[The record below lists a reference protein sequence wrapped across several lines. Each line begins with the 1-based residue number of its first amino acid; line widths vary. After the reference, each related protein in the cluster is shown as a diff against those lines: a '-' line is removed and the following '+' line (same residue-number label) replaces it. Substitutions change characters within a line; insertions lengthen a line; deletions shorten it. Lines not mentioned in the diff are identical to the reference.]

1 MIFLG
6 KWQNNDFSISIKFN
20 SLTISIGGSNGADVF
35 SWDRAGRLWT
45 GMEQGISYRRGLNGK
60 IVAKWQIKPHDM
72 PLNWLD
78 RLVFASRF
86 GSGEKTIPNRSRR
99 WLDVD
104 AGLNLEDRARLVLR
118 ALVNAIEDE
127 TAVMQEKLPDQ
138 AQDFFQTI
146 FNFDRQRSIADAE
159 NYLRVYKPVG
169 ILPPDQYFS
178 VVLQATEGCSF
189 NTCTYCT
196 FYRDRQ
202 FRVKSPEQFQAHIND
217 VKNFI
222 GAGMSLRRT
231 IFLGDANA
239 LAVPMKRLVELFK
252 ITNHEFD
259 VRAMGGIFAFLDGFS
274 GDRKHKEDFEELGAL
289 GLSRVYIG
297 MESGNAGLLKF
308 LKKPGEPEDVL
319 HAVTAMKNAG
329 ISVGLIVLLGAGG
342 QAYARRHV
350 VDTIQLLND
359 MPLDAEDLIY
369 FSELIEDEGM
379 DYTRDAHTARLRP
392 LTSIE
397 RIVQGDRIEKGLKF
411 SLQGGTPHIS
421 RYDIR
426 EFVY

>member
-6 KWQNNDFSISIKFN
+6 KWQNKDFSFSFKSN
-20 SLTISIGGSNGADVF
+20 SLTISLSGSTGADVF

-45 GMEQGISYRRGLNGK
+45 GMEQGKSYRRGLNGK
-60 IVAKWQIKPHDM
+60 IVAKWQTTPHEKPN
-72 PLNWLD
+72 NWLD
-78 RLVFASRF
+78 RLGFSRY
-86 GSGEKTIPNRSRR
+86 GDREKIMPGRSRR
-99 WLDVD
+99 WLDVEE
-104 AGLNLEDRARLVLR
+104 GLSLEERARLRLL
-118 ALVNAIEDE
+118 ALVSAIEDGN
-127 TAVMQEKLPDQ
+127 AVLQAKLPDE
-138 AQDFFQTI
+138 AKDFFQI
-146 FNFDRQRSIADAE
+146 ILGFDRERSIADAE
-159 NYLRVYKPVG
+159 YYQRVYKPVG

-196 FYRDRQ
+196 FYRDRP
-202 FRVKSPEQFQAHIND
+202 FRVKSPEQFQAHIKD

-239 LAVPMKRLVELFK
+239 LTAPIKRLVELFK
-252 ITNHEFD
+252 ITNSEFD
-259 VRAMGGIFAFLDGFS
+259 VNEMGGIFAFLDGFS
-274 GDRKHKEDFEELGAL
+274 GDRKKKEDFEELRAL

-297 MESGNAGLLKF
+297 MESGNASLLKF

-319 HAVTAMKNAG
+319 HAVTALKSAG

-342 QAYARRHV
+342 HSYARQHIA
-350 VDTIQLLND
+350 DTIQLLNA

-379 DYTRDAHTARLRP
+379 DYTRDAHAARLRP
-392 LTSIE
+392 LTSFE
-397 RIVQGDRIEKGLKF
+397 RITQGDRIEQGLKF